1 MSCSVVWLKDDFRTS
16 YNQAINA
23 LIEDENKE
31 KKIIYI
37 YEKKELIFYV
47 KLSNGGLLNL

>member
-37 YEKKELIFYV
+37 YEKRTYLCK
-47 KLSNGGLLNL
+47 NLLNNMV